1 METLHNSSTAYIQP
15 VKERSFKSATIL
27 GNNLLQTFPPWPNGG
42 TVHPLWKE
50 SFFLMRSFLS
60 YNKVST
66 PKTTRFIQHHL
77 RISLNTN
84 GLFNDFRT
92 QVLWWCGGWL
102 SPTMANSP
110 LVFIEKGVK
119 INGAYYQSEILQS
132 QLEPNADELYPNATG
147 FFNKILHQR
156 TRRKWTKSGAGPIV
170 LDLSAPTNGLR
181 HHQTSTRSTFAYG
194 EC

>member
-1 METLHNSSTAYIQP
+1 MTQWRHGSPAAKKIIFSDEKVFVIQQSFNPKNDAVYSASFEDIPEHKRTVQRFQNSSSVMVRGA
-15 VKERSFKSATIL
+15 VSH
-27 GNNLLQTFPPWPNGG
+27 NGK
-42 TVHPLWKE
+42 L
-50 SFFLMRSFLS
+50 
-60 YNKVST
+60 
-66 PKTTRFIQHHL
+66 
-77 RISLNTN
+77 
-84 GLFNDFRT
+84 
-92 QVLWWCGGWL
+92 
-102 SPTMANSP
+102 P
-110 LVFIEKGVK
+110 LVFIDKGVK